1 MALPSATPPP
11 LLPDGWPPSP
21 PVVTGATV
29 LPRFSGG
36 GVIGIGSEQ
45 FSLTPP
51 PYQEWADLSIIDIAA
66 TSDVPIFFDK
76 RQDGC
81 LRFNLIQWSTGG
93 WRSHPQKLILDN
105 LETQTALGTTYT
117 TRVRL
122 RVEALYAQNQ
132 LFAVD
137 FMSYDTE
144 KEREVSWEIYIW
156 E

>member
-1 MALPSATPPP
+1 M
-11 LLPDGWPPSP
+11 
-21 PVVTGATV
+21 
-29 LPRFSGG
+29 
-36 GVIGIGSEQ
+36 
-45 FSLTPP
+45 
-51 PYQEWADLSIIDIAA
+51 SIIDIVA

-76 RQDGC
+76 RKDGC

-93 WRSHPQKLILDN
+93 WRSHPQETILDN
-105 LETQTALGTTYT
+105 LETQTAEGTTYA

-122 RVEALYAQNQ
+122 RVEALYAQNP